1 MSHVALLGD
10 SIFDN
15 AAYVAAEAAIAV
27 LSLTGG
33 SEYLEFA
40 IAIVLFVALLVGSC
54 LFVLTARAARW
65 AARAV
70 RGVVR
75 LYRAGILVG
84 APAFLRRNGRGR
96 SGTAV

>member
-1 MSHVALLGD
+1 VTHVVLLGD

-40 IAIVLFVALLVGSC
+40 IAMVMFVAQLLKRALGKSHERQ
-54 LFVLTARAARW
+54 VLPPRLRRW
-65 AARAV
+65 RLV
-70 RGVVR
+70 RGP
-75 LYRAGILVG
+75 G
-84 APAFLRRNGRGR
+84 LRSLR
-96 SGTAV
+96 SGERKLVSI